1 MVLLHPALSASNR
14 LAAMNSFGTLL
25 NRWHGT
31 SLFRVDGTVLTQF
44 RMIRCGGGHSAD
56 DHEDG
61 AYWGA
66 KEEARRAK
74 EEARRAKE
82 EAEHRAKRAKE
93 EAIRRAKEEAQH
105 QLGERRCLSD
115 DEQLRREIHAELR
128 SFSRQTVLPDNMKEV
143 DAKVDA
149 AANLDEKLKATLGGL
164 LRDFTR
170 DFNKHL
176 YLNKRLSA
184 YELEPV
190 LENYRYAL
198 RVFFAAIG
206 IVIFWM
212 VYYLLLP
219 RDDGIM
225 PDHRAIIAQ
234 QSAID
239 FDQFVQDYLRAG
251 EVQIVY
257 FYPGKSIAIAVL
269 QPGAIIKG
277 QHKPGLPWIPGGRGG
292 GGGLWKIASRK
303 CAKTAET
310 PIVVSMFRDGPM
322 RQILTAANLAADVSS
337 SSYEHYKYLKAL
349 CDLLCALGLHLADV
363 WSYVMKPPPNF
374 SLYLAAL
381 SAFFRHPSIY
391 IRAETAQVLA
401 TFYGH
406 ERISKNADF
415 LTSIPP
421 LIHFLPKAMSK
432 SCCAASSTAQDP
444 TAQYSQLDYEG
455 EVECQREYIRL
466 RDHCLRIIR
475 ECAQDHFEK
484 LMAVMRDWIANRC
497 VRIPENVPPDEWE
510 VMKRLITA
518 VLQTS
523 FSVDLATPEVRKE
536 YLAYFDAVFHCSVRI
551 SSSMHSAKQQ
561 RLLNGLLSILSALF
575 PIFNDFPER
584 IPIMLDHLKSLLMID
599 NAKQD
604 MDIMATKRHS
614 IALLLKI
621 VSFFSQAIKPYGH
634 SLLELVQSVTPFVSM
649 MQRANLVPILAALS
663 NLAYSVDAQ
672 ATFLSTSIKLD
683 IDFIE
688 NEPFSASPSNFLLHS
703 GLTAMPDPMAVMNQ
717 QCPFY
722 QNRLNLKAKAYASS
736 LNPDGME
743 KENGGRKGADEFE
756 SSQTSG
762 TNGGISTTDSTIF
775 MRRFIREITDLIQSI
790 VGLVCARFYR
800 DFYAISDVADAI
812 ERVHVGI
819 ECVPDFR
826 FRFWIKRTWSRIV
839 CSCPTTRSDIVLDF
853 LKKTTKHMQKRLVE
867 QWELLKRRQSPDED
881 TEPTEEEMIAEST
894 MSLLS
899 RECALFVS
907 TFILGDSFSPKNAK
921 KDTLVT
927 QIAQVLLMDKVGD
940 KTLMDFDNYR
950 FDKEVFLDIL
960 GLLAK
965 LVTCP
970 DSQAAVKC
978 VPILNVLTINITD
991 LIQVSLDSS
1000 VLVFIVD
1007 FYAISDVADAIERVH
1022 VGIECVPDFRFRFW
1036 IKRTWS
1042 RIVCSCPTTRS
1053 DIVLDFLKKTT
1064 KHMQK
1069 RLVEQWELLKRRQ
1082 SPAED
1087 TEPTEEEMIAE
1098 STMSLLS
1105 REYTLVTQIAQV
1117 LLMDKVGD
1125 KTLMDFDNYRFDKE
1139 VFLDILGLLAKLVT
1153 CPDSQAAVK
1162 CVPILNVL
1170 TINYDNSFE
1179 EQTAV
1184 QMLIHAIQSLQ
1195 MYVSDELAAGPILTL
1210 IFNIYSTF
1218 RPRYP
1223 ALLDVLRQIPN
1234 CMPDNIEQFDQRIM
1248 GTQSNDESK
1257 MHDKIKRDLM
1267 RKVLISRK
1275 VKVQH
1280 GRKGSNG
1287 TAEDGEMD

>member
-1 MVLLHPALSASNR
+1 MLYYKANGFYFRDNAFARIVYLFLFMAEIAQILEKTVSASYADQELALTALNDASQINFPEFIHQLAVALSDAGNSPIVRRAAGLQIKNALVSREQALSDQKRNRWLSIPAELRDVSKRCVLQSLGTETRPSVAAQCIAAIACIELPSNQWPELLDRLVANVTSDETDNALLREASLEALGYIGLDMAEKQRIGPVLAAIVRGMQREESSVYVR
-14 LAAMNSFGTLL
+14 LAATKALSEIVDWVATRTLEEHVDAIVDATCAFLQTAEL
-25 NRWHGT
+25 N
-31 SLFRVDGTVLTQF
+31 L
-44 RMIRCGGGHSAD
+44 
-56 DHEDG
+56 
-61 AYWGA
+61 Y
-66 KEEARRAK
+66 EEAAK
-74 EEARRAKE
+74 
-82 EAEHRAKRAKE
+82 
-93 EAIRRAKEEAQH
+93 
-105 QLGERRCLSD
+105 C
-115 DEQLRREIHAELR
+115 
-128 SFSRQTVLPDNMKEV
+128 
-143 DAKVDA
+143 
-149 AANLDEKLKATLGGL
+149 
-164 LRDFTR
+164 
-170 DFNKHL
+170 
-176 YLNKRLSA
+176 
-184 YELEPV
+184 
-190 LENYRYAL
+190 
-198 RVFFAAIG
+198 
-206 IVIFWM
+206 
-212 VYYLLLP
+212 
-219 RDDGIM
+219 
-225 PDHRAIIAQ
+225 
-234 QSAID
+234 
-239 FDQFVQDYLRAG
+239 
-251 EVQIVY
+251 
-257 FYPGKSIAIAVL
+257 
-269 QPGAIIKG
+269 
-277 QHKPGLPWIPGGRGG
+277 
-292 GGGLWKIASRK
+292 LWKIASRK

-432 SCCAASSTAQDP
+432 SCCAASSTAQQDP
-444 TAQYSQLDYEG
+444 TEQYSQLDYEG

-523 FSVDLATPEVRKE
+523 FSLDLATPEVRKE

-575 PIFNDFPER
+575 PIFNDCPER

-599 NAKQD
+599 NSKQD

-688 NEPFSASPSNFLLHS
+688 NEPFSTSPSNFLLHS

-722 QNRLNLKAKAYASS
+722 QNRLNLKASLTALEGVLGQINVTSEEGETKQMMNMFFGCLNLIYDPRNSSLIHVVYGQSVLEMGSSERLMLVSS

-756 SSQTSG
+756 SSQSSG

-812 ERVHVGI
+812 ERVYVGI

-839 CSCPTTRSDIVLDF
+839 CSCPTARSDIVLDF

-867 QWELLKRRQSPDED
+867 QWELLKRRQSPDEVYSD

-921 KDTLVT
+921 KDALVT
-927 QIAQVLLMDKVGD
+927 QIAQVLLM
-940 KTLMDFDNYR
+940 
-950 FDKEVFLDIL
+950 DKEVFLDIL

-965 LVTCP
+965 L
-970 DSQAAVKC
+970 
-978 VPILNVLTINITD
+978 I
-991 LIQVSLDSS
+991 
-1000 VLVFIVD
+1000 
-1007 FYAISDVADAIERVH
+1007 
-1022 VGIECVPDFRFRFW
+1022 
-1036 IKRTWS
+1036 
-1042 RIVCSCPTTRS
+1042 
-1053 DIVLDFLKKTT
+1053 
-1064 KHMQK
+1064 
-1069 RLVEQWELLKRRQ
+1069 
-1082 SPAED
+1082 
-1087 TEPTEEEMIAE
+1087 
-1098 STMSLLS
+1098 
-1105 REYTLVTQIAQV
+1105 
-1117 LLMDKVGD
+1117 
-1125 KTLMDFDNYRFDKE
+1125 
-1139 VFLDILGLLAKLVT
+1139 T

-1184 QMLIHAIQSLQ
+1184 QMLIHALQSLQ

-1257 MHDKIKRDLM
+1257 LHDKIKRDLM

-1275 VKVQH
+1275 VKVHH